1 MTDIVNF
8 VPLSATVEIRGN
20 KIKVRG
26 LELDEIGQLIYR
38 FPKFREIK
46 ALNAAEIIRL
56 MDREIQSAVIA
67 AANDHPGNDKAE
79 KSFGNLSLG
88 ERVKL
93 VSKIIEMT
101 MPDGI
106 GPFVELM
113 QTLKPPPELI
123 GGAEGNGGKIV
134 VRSRRSSGTRAS

>member
-8 VPLSATVEIRGN
+8 VPLTAKVEIRGQ
-20 KIKVRG
+20 KISVRG
-26 LELDEIGQLIYR
+26 LELDEIGQLVYR

-46 ALNAAEIIRL
+46 ALNASEIIKL
-56 MDREIQSAVIA
+56 MDREIQAAVIA
-67 AANDHPGNDKAE
+67 AAAGHAGNEKAE
-79 KSFGNLSLG
+79 KSFANLSLG

-113 QTLKPPPELI
+113 QTLKPPQDLVS
-123 GGAEGNGGKIV
+123 GAEGAGGKIV
-134 VRSRRSSGTRAS
+134 VRSRRSSGQRAS